1 MREIAGARL
10 ACALA
15 LWLLASSAG
24 GGGCCCGTRVCRRFR
39 IDSSKHPARWAV
51 FRFGDGGIV
60 LISDL

>member
-24 GGGCCCGTRVCRRFR
+24 GGLLLRHTGMSQV
-39 IDSSKHPARWAV
+39 SH
-51 FRFGDGGIV
+51 
-60 LISDL
+60 